1 MIEAKESGRTG
12 PGGKGVKMS
21 FETMISVR
29 RVLIVSASTLTLTAC
44 AGGNAFDPDLRGYG
58 KGIFTT
64 ADAALQASGTRPEAD
79 TRGII
84 SYPGYQVAVARQG
97 DTVDSVAA
105 RVGLPASEVAQYNA
119 LQPGTQLRQGE
130 ILTLPRRVGAD
141 PLNGG
146 AGLPATNGAAG
157 GSIDVTTLAGGAI
170 NRATAGQ
177 PQPATGLSPAP
188 AVQPAVQTGA
198 QPARHKVER
207 GETAY
212 TIARMYNVNVKA
224 LADWNGLGSDLSVRE
239 GQILLIPVGAAA
251 GGAVIAQPVTLP
263 GEQSPTPTP
272 PSAQTPLPKTEPAA
286 TTKVKTPPAPD
297 LGATVSTKLSMPVSG
312 KIIRGYQKKKN
323 DGIDIAAAAGASVA
337 AAGNGTVAAI
347 TKNTNGVPIL
357 VIRHEGNLLTV
368 YANLD
373 AITVKKGDKVSRGQ
387 PIAKV
392 RASDPAFVH
401 FEVRQGMDSVDP
413 MPFLQ

>member
-1 MIEAKESGRTG
+1 MTFG
-12 PGGKGVKMS
+12 
-21 FETMISVR
+21 TMVSVR
-29 RVLIVSASTLTLTAC
+29 RVLVLGASALTLTAC

-64 ADAALQASGTRPEAD
+64 ADAALQASTARPEAD
-79 TRGII
+79 ARGII

-97 DTVDSVAA
+97 DTVDSLAA
-105 RVGLPASEVAQYNA
+105 RVGLPAGDVAQYNA

-130 ILTLPRRVGAD
+130 ILTLPRRVGAA
-141 PLNGG
+141 PLTGG
-146 AGLPATNGAAG
+146 VTPGLPATTG
-157 GSIDVTTLAGGAI
+157 GGTIDVTSIAGGAI

-177 PQPATGLSPAP
+177 TQPLTGLTPAP
-188 AVQPAVQTGA
+188 VQPAVQPGA
-198 QPARHKVER
+198 EPARHKVER

-239 GQILLIPVGAAA
+239 GQILLIPVGAAT
-251 GGAVIAQPVTLP
+251 GGSVIAQPVTLP
-263 GEQSPTPTP
+263 GEQSPTPPP
-272 PSAQTPLPKTEPAA
+272 PSAKAPLPKAEPAA
-286 TTKVKTPPAPD
+286 TAKVKTPPAPD
-297 LGATVSTKLSMPVSG
+297 LGTTVSAKLSMPVSG

-323 DGIDIAAAAGASVA
+323 DGIDIAAAAGATVA

-368 YANLD
+368 YANID
-373 AITVKKGDKVSRGQ
+373 GITVKKGDKVSRGQ

>member
-1 MIEAKESGRTG
+1 MT
-12 PGGKGVKMS
+12 
-21 FETMISVR
+21 FEPKISVR
-29 RVLIVSASTLTLTAC
+29 RVLIVGASTLTLTAC
-44 AGGNAFDPDLRGYG
+44 AGGNSFDPDLRGYG

-79 TRGII
+79 ARGII

-105 RVGLPASEVAQYNA
+105 RVGLPAAEVAQYNA

-130 ILTLPRRVGAD
+130 ILTLPRRVGAA
-141 PLNGG
+141 PLGGG
-146 AGLPATNGAAG
+146 AGLPPTTGAG
-157 GSIDVTTLAGGAI
+157 GTIDVTSLAGGAI

-177 PQPATGLSPAP
+177 TQPATGVTPAP
-188 AVQPAVQTGA
+188 VPQPMVQTGA

-239 GQILLIPVGAAA
+239 GQILLIPVGAATGGA
-251 GGAVIAQPVTLP
+251 ATGGAVLPQPVTLP
-263 GEQSPTPTP
+263 GEQSPTPPP
-272 PSAQTPLPKTEPAA
+272 PSAKTPLPKTEPAVSA
-286 TTKVKTPPAPD
+286 KVKTPPAPD

-323 DGIDIAAAAGASVA
+323 DGIDIAATAGASVA

-373 AITVKKGDKVSRGQ
+373 AISVQKGDKVTRGQ